1 MTGSRTLL
9 RFGALSAFLASGYG
23 VIFTVLDDYRD
34 LYGIGEAALGLII
47 GIGFI
52 SGFAAQ
58 ILLAPIADRGH
69 ARVMILFGSGLNL
82 LGLLAMAFGTS
93 LTPLLV
99 GRLVMGLGVGI
110 ADPAIRRVV
119 IVNDPANV
127 GHNLGVLLAATVGG
141 FAAGPIVSAALV
153 GPFGLAA
160 PFLLIAGVTGL
171 ATPLV
176 MGAAKDTSEEAPEV
190 RSRLALDLLRIRP
203 FVGAVVM
210 GCAVFVMIGAFD
222 ALWAVVLDDL
232 NTSEWVAN
240 LGITLF
246 ALPLIVF
253 GSAGG
258 RLAQRLGPFRV
269 GTFGLLAGSLFMLLY
284 GLVPSGGAMFGVAM
298 VHAINDGFT
307 TSATSVAVAVTA
319 PVHRQAGAQGLL
331 GGAQTLSAGVI
342 AVIVGVIYQSAGR
355 AAAYGFTSAVM
366 VIFVLAGLYLA
377 RDQWSVRPDNDAA
390 VEVLGV

>member
-1 MTGSRTLL
+1 M

-34 LYGIGEAALGLII
+34 LYGIGEASLGLII

-69 ARVMILFGSGLNL
+69 ARTMILFGSGLNL
-82 LGLLAMAFGTS
+82 LGLLAMAFGTD
-93 LTPLLV
+93 LTTLLL

-119 IVNDPANV
+119 IVSDPDNV

-141 FAAGPIVSAALV
+141 FAAGPVVSAALV
-153 GPFGLAA
+153 GPLGLAA
-160 PFLLIAGVTGL
+160 PFLLIALVTGL

-176 MGAAKDTSEEAPEV
+176 MGAARDTAEEVPEA
-190 RSRLALDLLRIRP
+190 RSRLALDLLAIRP
-203 FVGAVVM
+203 FLGAVVM
-210 GCAVFVMIGAFD
+210 GCAVFIMIGAFD

-232 NTSEWVAN
+232 NTGEWVAN
-240 LGITLF
+240 LGITIF
-246 ALPLIVF
+246 ALPLIIF

-258 RLAQRLGPFRV
+258 RLAQRMGPFRV
-269 GTFGLLAGSLFMLLY
+269 GTFGLLAGSLFMFLY
-284 GLVPSGGAMFGVAM
+284 GVVPSGAAMFGVAM
-298 VHAINDGFT
+298 VHAVNDGFT

-331 GGAQTLSAGVI
+331 GGAQTLSAGVM
-342 AVIVGVIYQSAGR
+342 AVVVGAIYQSVGR
-355 AAAYGFTSAVM
+355 AAAYGFTSVVM
-366 VIFVLAGLYLA
+366 VVFVVAGLYLA
-377 RDQWSVRPDNDAA
+377 RDQWNVRPASDVG
-390 VEVLGV
+390 VETLGV

>member
-1 MTGSRTLL
+1 MTGSRILL

-69 ARVMILFGSGLNL
+69 ARAMILFGSGLNL
-82 LGLLAMAFGTS
+82 LGLLAMAFGTD
-93 LTPLLV
+93 LTTLLV

-119 IVNDPANV
+119 IVSDPVNV

-141 FAAGPIVSAALV
+141 FAAGPVVSAALV

-160 PFLLIAGVTGL
+160 PFLLIALVTGL

-176 MGAAKDTSEEAPEV
+176 MGAARDTAEEGPEI
-190 RSRLALDLLRIRP
+190 RSRLALDLLGIRP
-203 FVGAVVM
+203 FLGAVVM

-258 RLAQRLGPFRV
+258 RLSQRLGPFRV
-269 GTFGLLAGSLFMLLY
+269 GTFGLLAGALFMFLY
-284 GLVPSGGAMFGVAM
+284 GVVPSGGVMFAVAM
-298 VHAINDGFT
+298 VHSVNDGFT

-319 PVHRQAGAQGLL
+319 PAHRQAGAQGLL

-342 AVIVGVIYQSAGR
+342 AVVVGAIYQSSGR
-355 AAAYGFTSAVM
+355 AAAYGFTAAVM
-366 VIFVLAGLYLA
+366 VVFVLAGLYLA
-377 RDQWSVRPDNDAA
+377 RDQWSVRPGSEVV
-390 VEVLGV
+390 VETLEV